1 MTERAAGRGRALLV
15 LGVVV
20 VLVRLAV
27 LLAPGP
33 DLSEEGRVMAE
44 EYARGVAVHE
54 WLRGPLL
61 DWQDYQQPFWGGHV
75 LATWIAAPFCALLG
89 ETLFAMR
96 LAVLPFALALA
107 LSGFALV
114 DRVAGRRAAWL
125 AGLLL
130 AVPAPGFLLLSCT
143 LQGTH
148 CEALGLAFL
157 SILLLV
163 RAFEAPSL
171 ARCALLGLLLGL
183 DLWFGYPA
191 LLPALFTGVLLVW
204 TLRPAA
210 AAGFAWR
217 KAAPLAAA
225 FVLAALVGAWPWLR
239 LAGAEQSSTQV
250 YGQPASHWFDLP
262 RLLQA
267 LGGKLELLATQDLA
281 LSLWLPGS
289 NHLGIGLLAHLLAW
303 TLLGLWASAA
313 WSRRDALLA
322 LLLPSRLRAAPDEAL
337 PRVLCAALLCLPL
350 FHVALLLGSTF
361 DLGPRDW
368 IQNMRYLLPLWP
380 LVSIGVA
387 LAVAR
392 LAPPRDLLVG
402 GLLVLASCA
411 GTAGRLSPDAWGR
424 DLSVP
429 VASARHH
436 GRMSALW
443 RRGDR
448 EALARAVSRVQRRD
462 PAERDEYLHSLGLW
476 FRYWSAPTS
485 KLGKLDEARREE
497 SRATLAWLGSQ
508 VPEAQRRF
516 FAPPAADEVVRLSER
531 VQDRP

>member
-15 LGVVV
+15 LGLVV

-27 LLAPGP
+27 LMAPGP

-54 WLRGPLL
+54 WLNGPLL

-75 LATWIAAPFCALLG
+75 LATWIAAPLCALFG

-114 DRVAGRRAAWL
+114 DRVAGRRAAWI

-157 SILLLV
+157 SILLVV
-163 RAFEAPSL
+163 RAFEAPGL
-171 ARCALLGLLLGL
+171 ARFALLGFVLGL

-191 LLPALFTGVLLVW
+191 LLPALYAGALLAW
-204 TLRPAA
+204 LLRPAWSSA
-210 AAGFAWR
+210 FEPRRAL
-217 KAAPLAAA
+217 APAAA
-225 FVLAALVGAWPWLR
+225 FFAAALAGAWPWLR

-262 RLLQA
+262 RLVAA
-267 LGGKLELLATQDLA
+267 LGGKLELLATQDIA

-289 NHLGIGLLAHLLAW
+289 DHLAIGWLAH
-303 TLLGLWASAA
+303 TVA
-313 WSRRDALLA
+313 WSLLA
-322 LLLPSRLRAAPDEAL
+322 LWAVAVWLQRDTLRALLRPARLHGEPAQAL
-337 PRVLCAALLCLPL
+337 PRALGAALVTLPA

-368 IQNMRYLLPLWP
+368 IQNLRYLLPLWP
-380 LVSIGVA
+380 LLSIGVA

-392 LAPPRDLLVG
+392 LARPFDLAAGAILV
-402 GLLVLASCA
+402 AAACA
-411 GTAGRLSPDAWGR
+411 GTAGRLSMDAWGR

-448 EALARAVSRVQRRD
+448 EALARAVERVQQRD

-476 FRYWSAPTS
+476 FRYWSAPAS
-485 KLGKLDEARREE
+485 KLGKLDEARRAE
-497 SRATLAWLGSQ
+497 SRATLEWLGTK
-508 VPEAQRRF
+508 VPAEQRRF
-516 FAPPAADEVVRLSER
+516 FALPREDEVVRLSER
-531 VQDRP
+531 VEDRR